1 MAVTSIGKIVQY
13 HNTRRYQSQIF
24 TLVANSNI
32 DIPLTFLDQA
42 LGEAAKPA
50 IDTMWLRFLFTDCD
64 VGTVNAMRQMW
75 CMITRLFIQHAAGT
89 AYDVNGSSLRS
100 YLQQVSDISDTD
112 SRANFTASTNN
123 QTLDW
128 WVPIPFSL
136 PRRLNRSRD
145 TALPVSWLVGGR
157 GKLQLSIGALA
168 PIVTNGA
175 TVTGTVQAFAECF
188 DQGMASDGSGLQEVP
203 PVLRVRDQ
211 NMVAALDYD
220 YPVQGDCYV
229 FGLDAG
235 IGALAAITAWGAQNI
250 SVPSVLNMQPTP
262 NTFLRAVYQH
272 RLQDRAAGQ
281 ARNLADTVVAF
292 AAGMQEDAVL
302 AGLFIPIISPVLQ
315 QGALDTIPVPRTLT
329 IRTDTAF
336 ALTYQPRVVVASF
349 ESNGAS
355 PEAIALV
362 SPQIVAP
369 DSPAAVSVFADGNN
383 RSSYK
388 IPARTRALL
397 PRRVGRVGS

>member
-1 MAVTSIGKIVQY
+1 MAVTSIGKVVQY
-13 HNTRRYQSQIF
+13 HNTRRYQSQSF
-24 TLVANSNI
+24 PLAANSTI

-50 IDTMWLRFLFTDCD
+50 IDTLWMNINLTDAD
-64 VGTVNAMRQMW
+64 VGTVNAMRQLW
-75 CMITRLFIQHAAGT
+75 CMISRLFIQHAAGT

-100 YLQQVSDISDTD
+100 FLQQVSDISDTD

-123 QTLDW
+123 QTCDW

-136 PRRLNRSRD
+136 PGRLARGRD
-145 TALPVSWLVGGR
+145 TAVPVSWLVAGR
-157 GKLQLSIGALA
+157 GKLQISFGALA

-175 TVTGTVQAFAECF
+175 TVTGTVQFWAECF
-188 DQGMASDGSGLQEVP
+188 DQGAGCQEVP

-235 IGALAAITAWGAQNI
+235 IGALAAITPWTSTQQI
-250 SVPSVLNMQPTP
+250 SVPSVINMQPTKAS
-262 NTFLRAVYQH
+262 FLRALYQH
-272 RLQDRAAGQ
+272 ALQARAVAQ
-281 ARNLADTVVAF
+281 ARNIADTVVAF

-302 AGLFIPIISPVLQ
+302 SGLFVPIISPRLQ
-315 QGALDTIPVPRTLT
+315 QGALDTVPVPRTLT

-362 SPQIVAP
+362 APQIVAP
-369 DSPAAVSVFADGNN
+369 NSPEAVSVFADGNN
-383 RSSYK
+383 RSSDK

-397 PRRVGRVGS
+397 PRRVRSA

>member
-1 MAVTSIGKIVQY
+1 MAVTSVGKVVQY
-13 HNTRRYQSQIF
+13 HNTRFYQSQSF
-24 TLVANSNI
+24 PLAANSTF

-50 IDTMWLRFLFTDCD
+50 IDTLWMRINLTDAD
-64 VGTVNAMRQMW
+64 VGTVNQMRQLW
-75 CMITRLFIQHAAGT
+75 CMLTRVFIQHAAGT

-100 YLQQVSDISDTD
+100 FLQQVSDISDTD
-112 SRANFTASTNN
+112 CRANFTASTNN
-123 QTLDW
+123 QTCDW
-128 WVPIPFSL
+128 LVPIPFTL
-136 PRRLNRSRD
+136 PRRLNRGRD
-145 TALPVSWLVGGR
+145 TAVPVSWLVAGR
-157 GKLQLSIGALA
+157 GKLQVTIGAIA

-175 TVTGTVQAFAECF
+175 TVAGTIQFFAECF
-188 DQGMASDGSGLQEVP
+188 DQGEGCQEVP

-235 IGALAAITAWGAQNI
+235 IGALAALTPWTATQQI
-250 SVPSVLNMQPTP
+250 SVPSVINMQPTP
-262 NTFLRAVYQH
+262 ASFLRARYLH
-272 RLQDRAAGQ
+272 RLQERAAGQ
-281 ARNLADTVVAF
+281 ARNIADTVTSF

-302 AGLFIPIISPVLQ
+302 AGTFVPIISPVLQ
-315 QGALDTIPVPRTLT
+315 QGEVDTITVPRTLT
-329 IRTDTAF
+329 IRTDTSF
-336 ALTYQPRVVVASF
+336 ALTYSPRVVVASF

-362 SPQIVAP
+362 SPVLVQP
-369 DSPAAVSVFADGNN
+369 NSPEAVSVFADGNN
-383 RSSYK
+383 RSSDK

-397 PRRVGRVGS
+397 PRRTRSA